1 MDLAKFKIFDEV
13 RIKAAPVTYDEDFKP
28 PEVGDV
34 GVVVYKS
41 PSAGYGIEKVGPD
54 GRIAWQADFLPDQL
68 EAA

>member
-13 RIKAAPVTYDEDFKP
+13 RITANPESYDSDFNP
-28 PEVGDV
+28 PQIGDV

-41 PSAGYGIEKVGPD
+41 HSAGYGIEKVGAD
-54 GRIAWQADFLPDQL
+54 GRIAWQADFHPEQL